1 MSFTSENGVVGSTVD
16 NEALPLRISIH
27 CLVSTMLQIF
37 RCTLYRTETFTVGV
51 AQIPVVR
58 ISSQPSVQ
66 PAVEVIWLRRSLTRA
81 VHCHLWDSPA
91 IMLPLTTRNPLS

>member
-1 MSFTSENGVVGSTVD
+1 MSFTSENGVGSTVD
-16 NEALPLRISIH
+16 SGALPLRIQ
-27 CLVSTMLQIF
+27 LF
-37 RCTLYRTETFTVGV
+37 RCTLYRTDTFTVGV

-58 ISSQPSVQ
+58 ISSQPPVQ

-91 IMLPLTTRNPLS
+91 IMLPLTTKNPLS